1 MCCVVIG
8 AAGMQEDHSSSSSSG
23 GSAAAAAAA
32 AAAAVFLPVY
42 DFSRRYQA
50 ALDSAAMH
58 QVASPLDLRGGAGGM
73 SVPMMVG
80 SRPCSVGSAET
91 TDVNVDSADDEDD
104 CYDDMATG
112 TAAAADNNNGGGAS
126 GGGGG
131 GAGGAGDKT
140 SASSPAGDDCGGDKG
155 SGGSNGSPVKPPYS
169 YIALITM
176 AILQSPHKKLTLSGI
191 CEFIMSRFPY
201 YRDKF
206 PAWQNSI
213 RHNLSLNDCFIKI
226 PREPGNPGKGNYW
239 TLDPMAEDMFDNGS
253 FLRRRKRY
261 KRLQAPSDFFIHR
274 AGDHHHHHP
283 HHPHHPHHNH
293 HHFAAAAAAV
303 AASDPYAV
311 LHHHYPYHHH
321 LQVPPHPQSQ
331 QPQQPPPPP
340 PPPPSS
346 SSSSAVSPVAMP
358 LPLPAAELA
367 RITFGLNLLHNG
379 QVAAAAAAAA
389 AAAYKPQ
396 QQQQQPPLPPPPV
409 LQAQQQHGQLSYAT
423 TVVAGGGRLAVK
435 QPSTGFSI
443 DSIMGKRPSPAP
455 PAIVSPARSG
465 GRHEHDDDDDEDRAA
480 TVRSPIQPS
489 VRPNFDSAFTP
500 LQQTTWA
507 R

>member
-1 MCCVVIG
+1 MFAHAPVIVVVYVSDCRQMCCVVIG
-8 AAGMQEDHSSSSSSG
+8 AAGMMQDDHSSSSGSSN
-23 GSAAAAAAA
+23 AAAAAAA

-50 ALDSAAMH
+50 ALDSASMH
-58 QVASPLDLRGGAGGM
+58 QIVSPLDLRGAGAGAGM
-73 SVPMMVG
+73 VQSHSMAASASP
-80 SRPCSVGSAET
+80 PCSVGSAET
-91 TDVNVDSADDEDD
+91 TDVNVDSGDDDD
-104 CYDDMATG
+104 DYDDMAAVRAVTNN
-112 TAAAADNNNGGGAS
+112 NNNGGGDKSSS
-126 GGGGG
+126 GGGVGDD
-131 GAGGAGDKT
+131 GDKS
-140 SASSPAGDDCGGDKG
+140 SATGG
-155 SGGSNGSPVKPPYS
+155 NGSPVKPPYS

-274 AGDHHHHHP
+274 DHHHHP
-283 HHPHHPHHNH
+283 HHHPHHNH
-293 HHFAAAAAAV
+293 HHFAAAAAA
-303 AASDPYAV
+303 AADPYSV
-311 LHHHYPYHHH
+311 LHHHHHYPYHH
-321 LQVPPHPQSQ
+321 LG
-331 QPQQPPPPP
+331 PPPPQP
-340 PPPPSS
+340 PQAPQPT
-346 SSSSAVSPVAMP
+346 SAGMP
-358 LPLPAAELA
+358 LPLPASELA

-389 AAAYKPQ
+389 AAYKPQ
-396 QQQQQPPLPPPPV
+396 QPQPV
-409 LQAQQQHGQLSYAT
+409 VQHTQPSYAT
-423 TVVAGGGRLAVK
+423 TTLVAGGGRLAVK

-443 DSIMGKRPSPAP
+443 DSIMGKRSSPVP
-455 PAIVSPARSG
+455 PPVIASPV
-465 GRHEHDDDDDEDRAA
+465 RHELQEEDEEEDAVTA
-480 TVRSPIQPS
+480 GRSPQPS
-489 VRPNFDSAFTP
+489 SRPNFDSAFTP

>member
-8 AAGMQEDHSSSSSSG
+8 AAGMQDDYSTSSSG
-23 GSAAAAAAA
+23 GSSAAAAA

-50 ALDSAAMH
+50 ALDCTAAMQH
-58 QVASPLDLRGGAGGM
+58 HISSPLDLRGGMQAN
-73 SVPMMVG
+73 SPMG
-80 SRPCSVGSAET
+80 HSPPCSVGSAET

-104 CYDDMATG
+104 YDDCMGTDSAATCN
-112 TAAAADNNNGGGAS
+112 DNNNGGG
-126 GGGGG
+126 
-131 GAGGAGDKT
+131 GDKT
-140 SASSPAGDDCGGDKG
+140 SPRGGAEDDADKASN
-155 SGGSNGSPVKPPYS
+155 SGGGNGSPVKPPYS

-261 KRLQAPSDFFIHR
+261 KRLQTHSDFFIHR
-274 AGDHHHHHP
+274 DHHPQHHAHHHPHHHHP
-283 HHPHHPHHNH
+283 HHNHFAVAAAADPYSVLHHPHYPFH
-293 HHFAAAAAAV
+293 HMG
-303 AASDPYAV
+303 
-311 LHHHYPYHHH
+311 
-321 LQVPPHPQSQ
+321 QPPPQ
-331 QPQQPPPPP
+331 QQPPPASQPATATIP
-340 PPPPSS
+340 G
-346 SSSSAVSPVAMP
+346 

-389 AAAYKPQ
+389 AAGYKPQ
-396 QQQQQPPLPPPPV
+396 APLPPPPTIV
-409 LQAQQQHGQLSYAT
+409 QHGLPSYAT
-423 TVVAGGGRLAVK
+423 TTVVRGGAGRLAVK

-443 DSIMGKRPSPAP
+443 DSIMGKKPSPVP
-455 PAIVSPARSG
+455 PADVSPAARSG
-465 GRHEHDDDDDEDRAA
+465 GHHDDDEDDEDAMA
-480 TVRSPIQPS
+480 SCKRSSPQPS
-489 VRPNFDSAFTP
+489 ARQNFDSAFTP
-500 LQQTTWA
+500 LQQATWA